1 MSAKW
6 YKERLDDVGKTIN
19 QEDENE
25 KIIVNRTFGNN
36 YKL

>member
-25 KIIVNRTFGNN
+25 NKDKWKRCKTFS
-36 YKL
+36 